1 MVYINKLANQYS
13 TYLFQ
18 AMNLQ
23 AGAFAGAGFDSNPH
37 VPLNPF
43 DQHQMTRQLQNIMQF
58 QLIKHIST
66 GNFIIDTIIQ
76 VIMMALV
83 TYCVT
88 QIKSILDWSF
98 MWVGRGYV
106 WVERATKLKISQ
118 WRGTIPQ
125 FTKTVEIPFISD
137 SRQINELY
145 KAVHW
150 FLSSN
155 TEIDYIKESS
165 LQYVC
170 EKKLESIQIESG
182 KSIPSGLQ
190 PSGLPI
196 SKILN
201 QNKSKKILYKAHQIN
216 FLFDTETITIY
227 TDKEKKRDNFK
238 VKLWTQIDEN
248 TKTDILEEFCQMC
261 VFKYLESIKAS
272 TWKQQIFV
280 NKSNAWEGS
289 DSKNIRKLDTVV
301 LPTNIKIEIKDDM
314 EIFLNSEEWYL
325 HRDIPYTRGYLLY
338 GLPGTGKTSLI
349 KALSLHYKKHIAFLV
364 LNSVESDNQLIE
376 LLQSIDYKSTILIIE
391 DIDAMIDLVKS
402 RELES
407 KAESSDDSED
417 YPIDQNQKQTKP
429 GTKLKQPTT
438 LTFSGILN
446 AIDGVF
452 NTHGRIMF
460 MTTNKPEVLDQ
471 ALIRAGRCDVKK
483 QFNYCDRKQIQEL
496 YYMFFEKE
504 PPSGQIDG
512 IKQYIYSPAHISSV
526 FMRYRNTP
534 EQALIHLDDTDQ
546 KVSIKPMVELD

>member
-1 MVYINKLANQYS
+1 
-13 TYLFQ
+13 
-18 AMNLQ
+18 MNSQ
-23 AGAFAGAGFDSNPH
+23 AGTFAGVGFDSNPH

-66 GNFIIDTIIQ
+66 GNFIIDTVIQ

-88 QIKSILDWSF
+88 QIKSILDWCF
-98 MWVGRGYV
+98 MWVRRAFTWTERGI
-106 WVERATKLKISQ
+106 KFKISQ

-145 KAVHW
+145 RAVHW

-170 EKKLESIQIESG
+170 EKKLESIQIDLG
-182 KSIPSGLQ
+182 F
-190 PSGLPI
+190 PI

-201 QNKSKKILYKAHQIN
+201 QNKSKKILYKGHQIN

-261 VFKYLESIKAS
+261 VVKYLESIKS
-272 TWKQQIFV
+272 SVWKQQIFV
-280 NKSNAWEGS
+280 NKGSVWEGS
-289 DSKNIRKLDTVV
+289 DSKNVRKLDTVV
-301 LPTNIKIEIKDDM
+301 LPKDIKDEIKDDM

-349 KALSLHYKKHIAFLV
+349 KALSLHYKKHIAFLI
-364 LNSVESDNQLIE
+364 LNSVESDKQLIE
-376 LLQSIDYKSTILIIE
+376 LLQSIDYKTTILIIE

-402 RELES
+402 RELAS
-407 KAESSDDSED
+407 KSKQETKSETSDDSED
-417 YPIDQNQKQTKP
+417 YVIEQKHNKSP
-429 GTKLKQPTT
+429 SKSKKDPTLTST

-460 MTTNKPEVLDQ
+460 MTTNKPEILDE

-512 IKQYIYSPAHISSV
+512 IKQYAYSPAHISSV

-534 EQALIHLDDTDQ
+534 DKALIHLDDIDQ
-546 KVSIKPMVELD
+546 KVCIKPMIELS

>member
-1 MVYINKLANQYS
+1 
-13 TYLFQ
+13 
-18 AMNLQ
+18 MNLQ
-23 AGAFAGAGFDSNPH
+23 TGTFAGAGFDSNPH
-37 VPLNPF
+37 IPLNPF

-66 GNFIIDTIIQ
+66 GNFIIDTMIQ

-88 QIKSILDWSF
+88 QIKFILDWVF
-98 MWVGRGYV
+98 MWIGRGYT
-106 WVERATKLKISQ
+106 WTERTIRSKISQ

-125 FTKTVEIPFISD
+125 FTKTVDIPFISD

-170 EKKLESIQIESG
+170 EKKLESINTD
-182 KSIPSGLQ
+182 L
-190 PSGLPI
+190 GLPI

-201 QNKSKKILYKAHQIN
+201 QNKSKKILYKGHQIN

-238 VKLWTQIDEN
+238 VKLWTQIDEK

-261 VFKYLESIKAS
+261 VVKYLESIKAFV
-272 TWKQQIFV
+272 WKQQIFI
-280 NKSNAWEGS
+280 NKGSVWEAS
-289 DSKNIRKLDTVV
+289 ESKNVRKLETVV
-301 LPTNIKIEIKDDM
+301 LPQDIKDEIKDDM
-314 EIFLNSEEWYL
+314 EVFLNSEEWYL

-349 KALSLHYKKHIAFLV
+349 KALSLHYKKHIAFLI

-376 LLQSIDYKSTILIIE
+376 LIKSIDYKITILIIE

-402 RELES
+402 RELANKS
-407 KAESSDDSED
+407 NSDYKTDDSE
-417 YPIDQNQKQTKP
+417 NSEENKS
-429 GTKLKQPTT
+429 GLKGKKELIST

-460 MTTNKPEVLDQ
+460 MTTNKPEILDQ

-483 QFNYCDRKQIQEL
+483 QFSFCDRKQIQEL
-496 YYMFFEKE
+496 FYMFFEKE
-504 PPSGQIDG
+504 APIGQIDK
-512 IKQYIYSPAHISSV
+512 IKQYMYSPAHVSSV

-534 EQALIHLDDTDQ
+534 DLALHNLDETEQ
-546 KVSIKPMVELD
+546 KVFIKPMIDLSKC